1 MGATPIFGGHKT
13 GEILAL
19 GAYKMLGNIKLYLWG
34 LGRCAQILIFAQ
46 LYNNMVY
53 RLGIG
58 VYIDTKICENQFCYL
73 FNIFQRFKT

>member
-34 LGRCAQILIFAQ
+34 WGKVRSDF
-46 LYNNMVY
+46 
-53 RLGIG
+53 
-58 VYIDTKICENQFCYL
+58 DFCSTL
-73 FNIFQRFKT
+73 